1 MVAPRTYLDELREQ
15 LGINAGTRRGWV
27 TQVDIDASGRA
38 GTTTGDAARLAELER
53 EVRGLRRANAI
64 LRRRRLLRGGDR
76 PPVALILDYVERR
89 KDTFGSSRS
98 APRRQTPAWRFAPST
113 FYAAR
118 NPPPSARAARD
129 GRGADRHRRV
139 SAENYGVY
147 GIRGVTPSPA
157 ASRFASPG
165 VRSRCSLARLM
176 NALVLTGNLARR
188 GATDHGRRRRTR
200 HPA

>member
-129 GRGADRHRRV
+129 GRGADRRRRV
-139 SAENYGVY
+139 SAENHGVY
-147 GIRGVTPSPA
+147 GIRGVHAQPSHKQVRVAGGSGRA
-157 ASRFASPG
+157 AAW
-165 VRSRCSLARLM
+165 
-176 NALVLTGNLARR
+176 R
-188 GATDHGRRRRTR
+188 G
-200 HPA
+200 